1 MVKDMKR
8 KIGILGGTFDP
19 PHLGHL
25 IIANEVFH
33 RLELDELQFMPNQEP
48 PHKER
53 ESHTTNRDRIRMLEL
68 AIQGNP
74 FFSIEKIELER
85 KGRSYTYD
93 TMKMLMERNPNN
105 EYYFIIGADMVEY
118 LPNWYQVDELMK
130 LVKFVGVNRPNYQ
143 LESTYPII
151 PIEVP
156 FIEISSSMIRKR
168 TQNSETINYLLP
180 YGVINYIE
188 ENQLYG
194 S

>member
-1 MVKDMKR
+1 MK
-8 KIGILGGTFDP
+8 KKVGILGGTFDP

-25 IIANEVFH
+25 IIANEVLH
-33 RLELDELQFMPNQEP
+33 RLQLDEIQFMPNQEP

-93 TMKMLMERNPNN
+93 TIKMLVEQNPDD

-118 LPNWYQVDELMK
+118 LPYWKEIDELMK
-130 LVKFVGVNRPNYQ
+130 MINFVGVNRPNYQ
-143 LESTYPII
+143 LETPYPII
-151 PIEVP
+151 QIEVP

-168 TQNSETINYLLP
+168 NKNGETINYLLP
-180 YGVINYIE
+180 YGVIHYIE
-188 ENQLYG
+188 ENQLYE